1 MFADRG
7 VQLVVYHGVLLV
19 RAGREGEGGA
29 HLDLS
34 GHVAR
39 HVEQDRV
46 APGAGPHEDGHLVC
60 RGLAGGC
67 RLGACSLL
75 EKRKD
80 NNCSHTCRFLFAI
93 PAGCLL
99 SWFEHPRKLSCK
111 A

>member
-29 HLDLS
+29 HLDLG

-46 APGAGPHEDGHLVC
+46 APSAGPHEDGHLVC

-80 NNCSHTCRFLFAI
+80 KTSNKFLI
-93 PAGCLL
+93 
-99 SWFEHPRKLSCK
+99 
-111 A
+111 